1 MMCLKFMGLFY
12 YKLRPNKSRFHSIN
26 LFIKSFYSKR
36 RKLRSVKINMSQE
49 RNNYNCENS
58 YDLPLINDVTDLEQV
73 KNSIVMIET
82 SGNSY
87 LNAR

>member
-1 MMCLKFMGLFY
+1 
-12 YKLRPNKSRFHSIN
+12 
-26 LFIKSFYSKR
+26 
-36 RKLRSVKINMSQE
+36 MSQE

-73 KNSIVMIET
+73 KNTIMMIET